1 MSIPLEEAQERR
13 ICRLCFK
20 PISNSGGPKDAHLM
34 FREMVFPE
42 KVTFNFGKEFA
53 HTDCLERHSKDIHGA
68 SGAD

>member
-1 MSIPLEEAQERR
+1 VV
-13 ICRLCFK
+13 CVH